1 MPHLTAL
8 TTLLAVLLYFLTAI
22 LVARARARTG
32 VQVPAMSGHPDFD
45 LAFRVQMNTLDWM
58 PIFLP
63 SMWLTAFYIG
73 DGWAA
78 FGGLVWIVGR
88 VLYIYGYAQAAE
100 KRGLGFG
107 IQAMAAN
114 VMWVASLV
122 AVVMTLTGGE

>member
-8 TTLLAVLLYFLTAI
+8 TTLLAVLLYFVTGI
-22 LVARARARTG
+22 LVARARAKTG
-32 VQVPAMSGHPDFD
+32 VQVPATSGHPDFD
-45 LAFRVQMNTLDWM
+45 RAFRVQMNTLEWM

-63 SMWLTAFYIG
+63 SMWLTALYVG
-73 DGWAA
+73 DAWAA
-78 FGGLVWIVGR
+78 LGGLIWIVGR
-88 VLYIYGYAQAAE
+88 ILYIRGYSQAAK

-122 AVVMTLTGGE
+122 AVVMTLMGAH